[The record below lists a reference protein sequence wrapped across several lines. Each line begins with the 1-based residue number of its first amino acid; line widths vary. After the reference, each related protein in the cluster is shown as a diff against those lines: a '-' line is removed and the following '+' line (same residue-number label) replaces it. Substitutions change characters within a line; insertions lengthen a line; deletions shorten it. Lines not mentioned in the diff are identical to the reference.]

1 MKEAKVAMLSM
12 LTQRGPA
19 QFAHHSSLKQISSR
33 LKALIIAGLPL
44 ESPPQETTGGG
55 PWKKHAFINEIQ
67 LRSNMGWMES
77 FFAPRKDHR
86 GWSTPSE
93 AARLFF
99 LLTMLS
105 VGFWAWVNTS
115 GNIVM
120 WIGLTFLVATPLL
133 SIGWWLISMVSA
145 RYPAKVLTEAVNNVK
160 PRK

>member
-1 MKEAKVAMLSM
+1 ML
-12 LTQRGPA
+12 G
-19 QFAHHSSLKQISSR
+19 
-33 LKALIIAGLPL
+33 
-44 ESPPQETTGGG
+44 
-55 PWKKHAFINEIQ
+55 
-67 LRSNMGWMES
+67 
-77 FFAPRKDHR
+77 
-86 GWSTPSE
+86 
-93 AARLFF
+93 
-99 LLTMLS
+99 

>member
-1 MKEAKVAMLSM
+1 L
-12 LTQRGPA
+12 
-19 QFAHHSSLKQISSR
+19 R
-33 LKALIIAGLPL
+33 LQ
-44 ESPPQETTGGG
+44 STTQETTGCGR
-55 PWKKHAFINEIQ
+55 WQKHAFKNEIETQ
-67 LRSNMGWMES
+67 RGMSWMES
-77 FFAPRKDHR
+77 FFAPRTDHR

-115 GNIVM
+115 GNLVM

-145 RYPAKVLTEAVNNVK
+145 RYPAKVLIEAVNNVQK
-160 PRK
+160 KK